1 VSRFRKLMFAVF
13 VSGAVSGLALF
24 VLQRFTVIPLI
35 ETAETYEAAQSA
47 NSGSSREEE
56 GWKPSEGW
64 ERTSFTAI
72 ATTLAGI
79 GFAAILFGSLALAG
93 VPVSARRGALWGLAA
108 FACFG
113 LAPAFGLPPQPP
125 GIALAGLAE
134 RQIWWI
140 GTALATA
147 AGLWLL
153 VGKKRAWPL
162 RVAGIVCL
170 LLPHLIGAP
179 VGRGENTVPA
189 QLIRRFAITSLVTTG
204 IFWLVLGIT
213 GGFLCSRLE
222 ADQEEG
228 LQATT
233 HSPGKGAGTKRI
245 IR

>member
-24 VLQRFTVIPLI
+24 VVQRFTVIPLI
-35 ETAETYEAAQSA
+35 ETAETYEAAQRA
-47 NSGSSREEE
+47 EAGSPDEE
-56 GWKPSEGW
+56 GDWKPSKGW

-72 ATTLAGI
+72 TTTLTGI

-93 VPVSARRGALWGLAA
+93 APVSARRGALWGLAA

-125 GIALAGLAE
+125 GVALAGLAE

-153 VGKKRAWPL
+153 AGKKRAWPL

-179 VGRGENTVPA
+179 VGGGENAVPA
-189 QLIRRFAITSLVTTG
+189 QLIRRFAITSLLTTG
-204 IFWLVLGIT
+204 IFWLVLGMT
-213 GGFLCSRLE
+213 GGFLCNRFE
-222 ADQEEG
+222 ADREEG
-228 LQATT
+228 LNATM
-233 HSPGKGAGTKRI
+233 HSPGEGAGTKRTG
-245 IR
+245 R